1 MKRRDLF
8 RQAMNQHLPD
18 RKNILNTILTEAP
31 ASAPRHIGGKRA
43 LAAVLATVLLVACG
57 TLYYF
62 WGKPHE
68 RQPQIIES
76 AELRLFAAG
85 NTAVPESATE
95 LEPNIEF
102 QMPMWGSWL
111 DEDTSVIPADSST
124 LKQQRSA
131 LGIRGESLQ
140 SYTISCDNGRLVYCP
155 ETYSTLLKETAN
167 AGEEPSAS
175 RYMSYIF
182 LPEKV
187 PFQEAFAHAQRGNSA
202 YFEQILKDESYQ
214 FLRDR
219 YFDGAAISLDGAS
232 LSVLQTDSGR
242 AVLSALRAGWEKDP
256 LPQSSGQSITVLR
269 PQESAG
275 INWEPSTEDYR
286 KFYESGPFSYA
297 DFGSATITVHAQF
310 QGGKEVEK
318 HLFVYF
324 SEDGYQTYK
333 LLD

>member
-187 PFQEAFAHAQRGNSA
+187 PFR
-202 YFEQILKDESYQ
+202 
-214 FLRDR
+214 
-219 YFDGAAISLDGAS
+219 
-232 LSVLQTDSGR
+232 
-242 AVLSALRAGWEKDP
+242 
-256 LPQSSGQSITVLR
+256 
-269 PQESAG
+269 
-275 INWEPSTEDYR
+275 
-286 KFYESGPFSYA
+286 
-297 DFGSATITVHAQF
+297 
-310 QGGKEVEK
+310 
-318 HLFVYF
+318 
-324 SEDGYQTYK
+324 K
-333 LLD
+333 LLHMRNKVTPPISSRF

>member
-111 DEDTSVIPADSST
+111 DERY
-124 LKQQRSA
+124 QRHT
-131 LGIRGESLQ
+131 R
-140 SYTISCDNGRLVYCP
+140 RL
-155 ETYSTLLKETAN
+155 
-167 AGEEPSAS
+167 
-175 RYMSYIF
+175 I
-182 LPEKV
+182 
-187 PFQEAFAHAQRGNSA
+187 HAQTAAQRARHPWG
-202 YFEQILKDESYQ
+202 EPPILY
-214 FLRDR
+214 
-219 YFDGAAISLDGAS
+219 
-232 LSVLQTDSGR
+232 
-242 AVLSALRAGWEKDP
+242 
-256 LPQSSGQSITVLR
+256 
-269 PQESAG
+269 
-275 INWEPSTEDYR
+275 
-286 KFYESGPFSYA
+286 
-297 DFGSATITVHAQF
+297 
-310 QGGKEVEK
+310 
-318 HLFVYF
+318 HL
-324 SEDGYQTYK
+324 
-333 LLD
+333 L

>member
-18 RKNILNTILTEAP
+18 PKNILNTILAEAP
-31 ASAPRHIGGKRA
+31 TPAPRHTSGKRA
-43 LAAVLATVLLVACG
+43 FAAVLAAVLLAASG

-62 WGKPHE
+62 FGQPHE
-68 RQPQIIES
+68 RQPEIVES

-102 QMPMWGSWL
+102 QKPMWGSWL
-111 DEDTSVIPADSST
+111 DENSGGASAGSLTPIE
-124 LKQQRSA
+124 QRSA
-131 LGIRGESLQ
+131 LGIRGEGLQ

-155 ETYSTLLKETAN
+155 EIHSELLQKAVN
-167 AGEEPSAS
+167 GEGSPSES

-182 LPEKV
+182 LPAGV
-187 PFQEAFAHAQRGNSA
+187 SLQEASTHALKSDAA
-202 YFEQILKDESYQ
+202 YFEQILKAESYQ
-214 FLRDR
+214 SLRDR
-219 YFDGAAISLDGAS
+219 YFDGAEVSLDGAS
-232 LSVLQTDSGR
+232 LSILQTDSGG
-242 AVLSALRAGWEKDP
+242 VILSALRTGWEQDP
-256 LPQSSGQSITVLR
+256 LPQYAGQSITVMR

-286 KFYESGPFSYA
+286 KFYGNEPFSYA

-310 QGGKEVEK
+310 RGGKQVEK

>member
-155 ETYSTLLKETAN
+155 
-167 AGEEPSAS
+167 
-175 RYMSYIF
+175 
-182 LPEKV
+182 
-187 PFQEAFAHAQRGNSA
+187 
-202 YFEQILKDESYQ
+202 
-214 FLRDR
+214 
-219 YFDGAAISLDGAS
+219 
-232 LSVLQTDSGR
+232 
-242 AVLSALRAGWEKDP
+242 
-256 LPQSSGQSITVLR
+256 
-269 PQESAG
+269 
-275 INWEPSTEDYR
+275 
-286 KFYESGPFSYA
+286 
-297 DFGSATITVHAQF
+297 
-310 QGGKEVEK
+310 
-318 HLFVYF
+318 
-324 SEDGYQTYK
+324 
-333 LLD
+333 

>member
-1 MKRRDLF
+1 
-8 RQAMNQHLPD
+8 
-18 RKNILNTILTEAP
+18 
-31 ASAPRHIGGKRA
+31 
-43 LAAVLATVLLVACG
+43 
-57 TLYYF
+57 
-62 WGKPHE
+62 
-68 RQPQIIES
+68 
-76 AELRLFAAG
+76 
-85 NTAVPESATE
+85 
-95 LEPNIEF
+95 
-102 QMPMWGSWL
+102 
-111 DEDTSVIPADSST
+111 
-124 LKQQRSA
+124 
-131 LGIRGESLQ
+131 
-140 SYTISCDNGRLVYCP
+140 
-155 ETYSTLLKETAN
+155 
-167 AGEEPSAS
+167 
-175 RYMSYIF
+175 MSYIF

-187 PFQEAFAHAQRGNSA
+187 PFQEAFAHAQQGNSA

-286 KFYESGPFSYA
+286 KFYESGPFSYVR
-297 DFGSATITVHAQF
+297 FGSATITVHAQF

>member
-102 QMPMWGSWL
+102 QMPMWG
-111 DEDTSVIPADSST
+111 
-124 LKQQRSA
+124 
-131 LGIRGESLQ
+131 
-140 SYTISCDNGRLVYCP
+140 
-155 ETYSTLLKETAN
+155 
-167 AGEEPSAS
+167 
-175 RYMSYIF
+175 
-182 LPEKV
+182 
-187 PFQEAFAHAQRGNSA
+187 
-202 YFEQILKDESYQ
+202 
-214 FLRDR
+214 
-219 YFDGAAISLDGAS
+219 
-232 LSVLQTDSGR
+232 
-242 AVLSALRAGWEKDP
+242 
-256 LPQSSGQSITVLR
+256 
-269 PQESAG
+269 
-275 INWEPSTEDYR
+275 
-286 KFYESGPFSYA
+286 
-297 DFGSATITVHAQF
+297 
-310 QGGKEVEK
+310 
-318 HLFVYF
+318 
-324 SEDGYQTYK
+324 K
-333 LLD
+333 LA